1 VTGIRSE
8 RSDVMQDKFI
18 STPSGKIHAK
28 VAGAG
33 DVVILIH
40 GRSVRDNSWRTWDK
54 NIDSLAKRWR
64 VYALDLLGY
73 GESDKPEPLPEAQ
86 SQARAI
92 IELMDAE
99 KIDRANVVGLSWGGA
114 IAQIIA
120 TTAPERVNKLVLV
133 DSAYDDSDKGRER
146 LLQIKC
152 PTLIVWDEDD
162 AVIPV
167 EGASILA
174 RAIPNSQVHI
184 FKRAERDQDAD
195 PNNQH
200 WSQKTHSNVWNR
212 TVAAFLANR
221 RNK

>member
-1 VTGIRSE
+1 
-8 RSDVMQDKFI
+8 MQDMFI
-18 STPSGKIHAK
+18 SMPSGKIHAM

-33 DVVILIH
+33 DAIILIH
-40 GRSVRDNSWRTWDK
+40 GRSVADNSWRTWDK
-54 NIDSLAKRWR
+54 NIDSLAAIGR

-73 GESDKPEPLPEAQ
+73 GDSDKPEPLLDTRA
-86 SQARAI
+86 QARAI
-92 IELMDAE
+92 VGLMDAE
-99 KIDRANVVGLSWGGA
+99 KIDRANLVGLSWGGG

-133 DSAYDDSDKGRER
+133 DSGYDDSAKGRER
-146 LLQIKC
+146 MKQIKC

-174 RAIPNSQVHI
+174 QSIPHSKVRI
-184 FKRAERDQDAD
+184 FKRAERDQEAD

-200 WSQKTHSNVWNR
+200 WSQKTHSAIWNR
-212 TVAAFLANR
+212 TVVDFIAT
-221 RNK
+221 